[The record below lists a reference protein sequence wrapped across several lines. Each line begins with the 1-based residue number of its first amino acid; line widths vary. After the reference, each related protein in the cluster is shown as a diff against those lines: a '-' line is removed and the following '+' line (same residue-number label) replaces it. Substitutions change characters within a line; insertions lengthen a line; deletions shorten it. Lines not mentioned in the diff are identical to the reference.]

1 MLVGFVCAKI
11 GIIDEHTR
19 LSISDLILCM
29 FFPCSILMSFLDTNL
44 LQLSSLGVI
53 FLISAFTQVVCY
65 VLSKFVLYRRAEP
78 EQKKVLSYAT
88 IISNASFLGN
98 PIIESVYGLGALI
111 YSAVYIV
118 PLRISLWTLGVAFFS
133 EGKISVKKIVFH
145 PCIIATF
152 LGILAMLTNFTP
164 PPLATRLAFSLGNCT
179 TPLSMMVVGSVLG
192 LVKPNQVFNRLTLY
206 YAFIRL
212 IFIPLL
218 IMGLLAL
225 MGLLLVFRPAPIVS
239 AVSIILTATPAPV
252 TISILTTKYGSD
264 KEFASKIVFVSTLF
278 SIATMPVFVWLL
290 TFLR

>member
-1 MLVGFVCAKI
+1 MLVGLITAKT

-19 LSISDLILCM
+19 LSMSDLILCV
-29 FFPCSILMSFLDTNL
+29 FFPCTILMSFLDTSL

-53 FLISAFTQVVCY
+53 FLISVFTQVVCF
-65 VLSKFVLYRRAEP
+65 VLSKHLLYIRVEP

-98 PIIESVYGLGALI
+98 PIIESVYGLGAMI
-111 YSAVYIV
+111 YSAVYLV
-118 PLRISLWTLGVAFFS
+118 PLRISLWTLGIAFFS
-133 EGKISVKKIVFH
+133 GEKVSIKKIVFH

-152 LGILAMLTNFTP
+152 LGILTMLTNFTP
-164 PPLATRLAFSLGNCT
+164 PPLVIRLAFSLGNCT

-218 IMGLLAL
+218 IMGLLL
-225 MGLLLVFRPAPIVS
+225 IFRPATIVS
-239 AVSIILTATPAPV
+239 GVSIILTATPAPV
-252 TISILTTKYGSD
+252 TISILANKYCSD
-264 KEFASKIVFVSTLF
+264 RELASKIVFVSTLF
-278 SIATMPVFVWLL
+278 SIVTMPVFIWLL